1 MSILTRLETSDDS
14 RLFFQVGLLSMLCL
28 VVTRTDGLPGGL
40 TGGFNEVKGGNLT
53 EFNGSDVEGP

>member
-1 MSILTRLETSDDS
+1 MRLETSNDS
-14 RLFFQVGLLSMLCL
+14 SFFFQAGVLSILQL
-28 VVTRTDGLPGGL
+28 VVSRTDGLPGGL

>member
-1 MSILTRLETSDDS
+1 MRLETSNDFIFS
-14 RLFFQVGLLSMLCL
+14 FQAGVLSILRL

>member
-1 MSILTRLETSDDS
+1 MHLETSYDS
-14 RLFFQVGLLSMLCL
+14 RLFFRAGVLSILSL
-28 VVTRTDGLPGGL
+28 VVTRTDGLPGCL

>member
-1 MSILTRLETSDDS
+1 MRLETSNDFIFS
-14 RLFFQVGLLSMLCL
+14 FQSGVLSILRL